1 MEYADYSLRKFV
13 GTLSSDNPT
22 PGGGSA
28 AGVNGALAASLL
40 LMVIR
45 VTNQS
50 SELESYEDLL
60 EAKKEKALELI
71 DEDAESFNQVM
82 EAFRLP
88 KATEEERKKRGEQ
101 IQSSFKAAAAK
112 PLEMMELS
120 VEIAEIAVEVTKK
133 GNPNAVTDAA
143 AGAIAAKAAADT
155 AYYNVMINLESIADE
170 KFVERVGSKAQRLKE
185 KAAKKKSR
193 VLSTTEDNIEIL
205 GRDWHE

>member
-1 MEYADYSLRKFV
+1 MEYADYSLQKFAD
-13 GTLSSDNPT
+13 TLSSENPT

-28 AGVNGALAASLL
+28 AGVNGSLAASLL

-45 VTNQS
+45 VTNKS
-50 SELESYEDLL
+50 PELESLEDLL

-82 EAFRLP
+82 EAFRMP
-88 KATEEERKKRGEQ
+88 QETEEQREKRRQ
-101 IQSSFKAAAAK
+101 KIQSTFKNAAAT
-112 PLEMMELS
+112 PLEMLELA
-120 VEIAEIAVEVTKK
+120 VEMAEIAVDVAEK

-155 AYYNVMINLESIADE
+155 AYYNVMINLESIEDE
-170 KFVERVGSKAQRLKE
+170 KFVERVGSKAYNLKQKAE
-185 KAAKKKSR
+185 KVKAQ
-193 VLSTTEDNIEIL
+193 VIDTTEDNIEIL

>member
-1 MEYADYSLRKFV
+1 MEYADYSLRKFAD
-13 GTLSSDNPT
+13 TLSSDNPT

-50 SELESYEDLL
+50 SGLEGHQDVL
-60 EAKKEKALELI
+60 EAKKNKALELI

-88 KATEEERKKRGEQ
+88 KDTEEERKKRREQ
-101 IQSSFKAAAAK
+101 IQASFKTAAAK
-112 PLEMMELS
+112 PLEMIELS

-155 AYYNVMINLESIADE
+155 AYYNVMINLESIEDE
-170 KFVERVGSKAQRLKE
+170 KFVERVGSKAHRLKE
-185 KAAKKKSR
+185 KAAEIKSQ
-193 VLSTTEDNIEIL
+193 VISTTEDNIEIL